1 MSVSK
6 AIISTGSSVID
17 KNDIRKTKGLHVV
30 TLRQGSN
37 LDLFSRPGPLLR
49 LGVWL
54 ADALRDRVGA
64 GDVGRKGKKMKS
76 IPIILA
82 CLNEKSKTY
91 LVIGI
96 NAALDFGDV
105 KKKWVFILFCSTQV
119 YECVHADFFSCCSNS
134 DFGLAFLDAKEE
146 TGARTRHSSFD
157 TSVLEVNEAD
167 FEAFLAE
174 VIRGRSERY

>member
-6 AIISTGSSVID
+6 AIISTGSSIID

-30 TLRQGSN
+30 TLKQGSN

-49 LGVWL
+49 LGAWL

-64 GDVGRKGKKMKS
+64 GDVGRKGKKMRS

-91 LVIGI
+91 TVIGI

-105 KKKWVFILFCSTQV
+105 KKKWVFSLFHSIEV
-119 YECVHADFFSCCSNS
+119 YECAY
-134 DFGLAFLDAKEE
+134 
-146 TGARTRHSSFD
+146 
-157 TSVLEVNEAD
+157 
-167 FEAFLAE
+167 AE
-174 VIRGRSERY
+174 IYSLFKQ